1 MIIGPTLRRR
11 DLVTLA
17 CAFLVSAVLPAAA
30 AGEAITVL
38 KTSGCACCLGWI
50 KHLKQAGFVVDAKN
64 VDMGTLMKTKLDAGL
79 TAQLAA
85 CHTGKLS
92 GYIIEGHVPV
102 REIRRLLDE
111 RPDAIGLAV
120 PGMPLGSP
128 GMEADKGEPYEVL
141 LVRKDGSTE
150 IFAQYRGTR

>member
-1 MIIGPTLRRR
+1 
-11 DLVTLA
+11 
-17 CAFLVSAVLPAAA
+17 
-30 AGEAITVL
+30 
-38 KTSGCACCLGWI
+38 
-50 KHLKQAGFVVDAKN
+50 
-64 VDMGTLMKTKLDAGL
+64 MKTKLDAGL
-79 TAQLAA
+79 TAQLSS

-92 GYIIEGHVPV
+92 GYVIEGHVPV

-128 GMEADKGEPYEVL
+128 GMEANKSEPYEVL

-150 IFAQYRGTR
+150 IFAQYR

>member
-1 MIIGPTLRRR
+1 MNIGQAFQRR
-11 DLVTLA
+11 DFLTLA
-17 CAFLVSAVLPAAA
+17 CVFLASSVLPAAA

-50 KHLKQAGFVVDAKN
+50 KHLKQAGFVIDAKN
-64 VDMGTLMKTKLDAGL
+64 VDMGTLVKTKLDAGL

-102 REIRRLLDE
+102 REIRRLLAE
-111 RPDAIGLAV
+111 RPNAIGLAV

-128 GMEADKGEPYEVL
+128 GMEADKAEPYKVL

-150 IFAQYRGTR
+150 IFAQYP